1 MLRRED
7 KEIGTYN
14 TNTNNLPGMVTWQ
27 HIAKENK
34 DQGEKVSSEEGR
46 RCCLRESILKNV
58 SFHEPQEQKG
68 IEEQDGPRARGLRGT
83 HRSYGHWPL

>member
-1 MLRRED
+1 MLRQED

-27 HIAKENK
+27 HIEENK

-46 RCCLRESILKNV
+46 RLLVTKEYS
-58 SFHEPQEQKG
+58 
-68 IEEQDGPRARGLRGT
+68 EECELPWASGTERG
-83 HRSYGHWPL
+83 

>member
-1 MLRRED
+1 MLCQED

-27 HIAKENK
+27 HIEENK

-46 RCCLRESILKNV
+46 RYCLRESILKNV
-58 SFHEPQEQKG
+58 SFLELQEQKG
-68 IEEQDGPRARGLRGT
+68 VEGQDGPRARGLRGT

>member
-1 MLRRED
+1 MLRQED

-27 HIAKENK
+27 HIEENK

-46 RCCLRESILKNV
+46 RCRLRESILKNV
-58 SFHEPQEQKG
+58 SFHGPQEQKG
-68 IEEQDGPRARGLRGT
+68 VEGQDGPRARGLRGT
-83 HRSYGHWPL
+83 HSPYGHSPL